1 MKRWIIISLS
11 LLLSLPLPAATRAEQ
26 AAADLAARVLPR
38 LHSGIEFVEVPSSE
52 DFYALESV
60 DGKIRISG
68 NSANSMAMGLGD
80 YLRDWCLITPTWYS
94 RDAIKEPRKLPAV
107 SGRVERR
114 ALVKDRFFLN
124 YCTYGYTV
132 GWWQWDQW
140 ERLIDWM
147 ALNGVNMALANTG
160 QESVWQQVWMK
171 LGLTQEQTLSYFP
184 GPSFLSWHRMTNM
197 DSWHGPMPQHWLD
210 AQRDLQKQIIAREVE
225 LGISPILGS
234 FTGHVPKALKELYPD
249 ADIRKLSAWGKF
261 AVEYNPWYLNP
272 NDPLYPRIQK
282 LFLQEQKAMY
292 GQDCHVYGIDLF
304 NEVDPPSWE
313 PSYLEDVARRT
324 YEILSETDPD
334 AVWLQMSWLFFHK
347 SKSWTP
353 ERIAAYIKPVP
364 AHRLIMLDYY
374 CDKVEIY
381 KQTEAFHGQDFIWS
395 YLGNFGGNTMI
406 AGNVA
411 DISAKL
417 DAVLSSSVKNCVGL
431 GCTLE
436 GLDVNPQIYEYVLG
450 RAWEQSVDD
459 AAWFRQL
466 ADRRLGR
473 ADDNYRL
480 FWETMRTKV
489 QKHCAGNI
497 ASLIPLRP
505 NLREKYSWNKI
516 QKDYSNS
523 DLLEAWQ
530 YLTQVRPSNNP
541 SYRFDCVNIPRQWLD
556 NYFSSLYTQ
565 LLEAY
570 RAGKVSEV
578 KRIGAAMLE
587 ILDDV
592 DTLVA
597 ADAYFL
603 LGRWIQEARSWGDTP
618 QMKDYMEWDA
628 KDILSCWGYKGGHLT
643 DYANRDWNGL
653 IGTYYKPRW
662 ERFVSL
668 LEASLTSGE
677 PFDDDA
683 FLAWCNDFEWN
694 WIGQKTVYPS
704 APTGDPASLCRKLY
718 RKYTKLETK

>member
-1 MKRWIIISLS
+1 MA
-11 LLLSLPLPAATRAEQ
+11 LLLSLPLCAQTKAEQ
-26 AAADLAARVLPR
+26 AAANLAGRVLPR
-38 LHSGIEFVEVPSSE
+38 LHAGIEFVEVPSME
-52 DFYALESV
+52 DFYVLESV
-60 DGKIRISG
+60 GGKIRISG

-94 RDAIKEPRKLPAV
+94 RDAIKEPRNLPAI
-107 SGRVERR
+107 SGRVERK
-114 ALVKDRFFLN
+114 ALVKNRFFLN

-171 LGLTQEQTLSYFP
+171 LGLSQEQTLAYFP

-261 AVEYNPWYLNP
+261 PVEYNPWYLNP

-282 LFLQEQKAMY
+282 LFLQEQKALY

-313 PSYLEDVARRT
+313 PEYLEDVARRT

-347 SKSWTP
+347 HKSWTP

-381 KQTEAFHGQDFIWS
+381 KQTDAFHDQDFIWS

-406 AGNVA
+406 AGNVE

-417 DAVLSSSVKNCVGL
+417 DIVLSGDVKNCVGV

-436 GLDVNPQIYEYVLG
+436 GLDVNPQMYEYVLG
-450 RAWEQSVDD
+450 RAWEVGGDD
-459 AAWFRQL
+459 AIWFQKL
-466 ADRRLGR
+466 ADRRLGKV
-473 ADDNYRL
+473 DKYYRQC
-480 FWETMRTKV
+480 WELMRTKV
-489 QKHCAGNI
+489 HKHCAGNV
-497 ASLIPLRP
+497 ASLIPHRP
-505 NLREKYSWNKI
+505 NLRGRHSWNKI
-516 QKDYSNS
+516 QNDYSND
-523 DLLEAWQ
+523 DLLEVWKC
-530 YLTQVRPSNNP
+530 LTKVCPTKSP

-556 NYFSSLYTQ
+556 NYFSELYMQ

-570 RAGKVSEV
+570 KAGGADEV
-578 KRIGAAMLE
+578 RHIGTAMLE

-592 DTLVA
+592 DALVA
-597 ADAYFL
+597 SDAYFL
-603 LGRWIQEARSWGDTP
+603 LGRWIEEARSWGNTP
-618 QMKDYMEWDA
+618 EMKDYMEWDA

-662 ERFVSL
+662 ERFLSL

-683 FLAWCNDFEWN
+683 FLTWCNDFEWN
-694 WIGQKTVYPS
+694 WIGEKREYLCEPS
-704 APTGDPASLCRKLY
+704 GDPASLCRKLY
-718 RKYTKLETK
+718 RKYTKLNNK

>member
-1 MKRWIIISLS
+1 MKQWITISLA
-11 LLLSLPLPAATRAEQ
+11 LMLWLPLSASTEAEQ
-26 AAADLAARVLPR
+26 AAEALAARILPR
-38 LHSGIEFVEVPSSE
+38 LHSGIEFVEVPSPE

-60 DGKIRISG
+60 GGKIRISG
-68 NSANSMAMGLGD
+68 NNANSMAMGLGD

-94 RDAIKEPRKLPAV
+94 RDAIKEPRRLPAV
-107 SGRVERR
+107 TGRVERK

-160 QESVWQQVWMK
+160 QESVWQQVWVK
-171 LGLTQEQTLSYFP
+171 LGLTHEQTLEYFP

-225 LGISPILGS
+225 LGIAPILGS

-261 AVEYNPWYLNP
+261 PVEYNPWYLNP

-282 LFLQEQKAMY
+282 LFLKEQKAMF

-347 SKSWTP
+347 HKSWTP

-381 KQTEAFHGQDFIWS
+381 KQTDAFHGQDFIWS
-395 YLGNFGGNTMI
+395 YLGNFGGNTAI

-417 DAVLSSSVKNCVGL
+417 DAVLAGDVKNCVGV

-436 GLDVNPQIYEYVLG
+436 GLDVNPQMYEYVLG
-450 RAWEQSVDD
+450 RAWERSLED
-459 AAWFRQL
+459 AAWFRLL
-466 ADRRLGR
+466 ADRRLGK
-473 ADDNYRL
+473 ADKNYRL

-489 QKHCAGNI
+489 HKHCSGNI
-497 ASLIPLRP
+497 ASLIPHRP
-505 NLREKYSWNKI
+505 NLRGKHSWNKI
-516 QKDYSNS
+516 QKDYSNE
-523 DLLEAWQ
+523 DLLEAWK
-530 YLTQVRPSNNP
+530 YLTKTCPSKSP

-556 NYFSSLYTQ
+556 NHFSELYTQ

-570 RAGKVSEV
+570 KAGDASRV
-578 KRIGAAMLE
+578 KSIGAAMLE

-592 DTLVA
+592 DTLVS

-603 LGRWIQEARSWGDTP
+603 LGRWIREARSWGDTP
-618 QMKDYMEWDA
+618 EMKDYMEWDA
-628 KDILSCWGYKGGHLT
+628 KDLLSCWGYKGGHLT

-662 ERFVSL
+662 ERFIGL
-668 LEASLTSGE
+668 LEASLASGE

-694 WIGQKTVYPS
+694 WIGEKRAYPS
-704 APTGDPASLCRKLY
+704 IPSGDPVSLCRKLY
-718 RKYTKLETK
+718 LKYEK

>member
-1 MKRWIIISLS
+1 MKQWLISLA
-11 LLLSLPLPAATRAEQ
+11 LLLPFSLAGATKAEQ
-26 AAADLAARVLPR
+26 AVQALSARLLPHLHAD
-38 LHSGIEFVEVPSSE
+38 IEFVELPAAE
-52 DFYALESV
+52 DFYALESIG
-60 DGKIRISG
+60 GKIRISG
-68 NSANSMAMGLGD
+68 NNANSMAMGLGD
-80 YLRDWCLITPTWYS
+80 YLRDICLITPTWFS
-94 RDAIKEPRKLPAV
+94 RDAVKEPRKLPAV
-107 SGRVERR
+107 KGRIERR

-132 GWWQWDQW
+132 GWWQWEQW

-171 LGLTQEQTLSYFP
+171 LGLTREQTLAYFP

-197 DSWHGPMPQHWLD
+197 DGWHGPLPQHWLD
-210 AQRDLQKQIIAREVE
+210 AQCALQKQIIAREVE
-225 LGISPILGS
+225 LGIAPILGS
-234 FTGHVPKALKELYPD
+234 FTGHVPKALKELYPE

-282 LFLQEQKAMY
+282 LFLQEQKALY

-313 PSYLEDVARRT
+313 PAYLEDVARRT

-347 SKSWTP
+347 HKNWTP

-417 DAVLSSSVKNCVGL
+417 DAVLAPEVKNCVGL

-436 GLDVNPQIYEYVLG
+436 GLDVNTPMYEYVLG
-450 RAWEQSVDD
+450 RAWMRQGGD
-459 AAWFRQL
+459 AAWFQKL

-473 ADDNYRL
+473 ADGNYRRC
-480 FWETMRTKV
+480 WETMRTKV

-505 NLREKYSWNKI
+505 NLRGKYSWNKV
-516 QKDYSNS
+516 QKDYQNA
-523 DLLEAWQ
+523 DLLEAWR
-530 YLTQVRPSNNP
+530 YLTKVRPSDSP
-541 SYRFDCVNIPRQWLD
+541 AYRFDCVNIPRQWLD
-556 NYFSSLYTQ
+556 NRFSELFLQ

-570 RAGKVSEV
+570 KAKNANEV
-578 KRIGAAMLE
+578 KRIGVQMLE

-592 DTLVA
+592 DALVA

-603 LGRWIQEARSWGDTP
+603 LGRWIAEARSWGETP
-618 QMKDYMEWDA
+618 EMKDYMEWDA
-628 KDILSCWGYKGGHLT
+628 KDILSCWGYRGGHLT

-653 IGTYYKPRW
+653 IRTYYKPRW
-662 ERFVSL
+662 EKFFTL
-668 LEASLTSGE
+668 LEASLASGA

-683 FLAWCNDFEWN
+683 FLVWCNDFEWN
-694 WIGQKTVYPS
+694 WIGQKQAYPS
-704 APTGDPASLCRKLY
+704 TPSGDPAKACRSLYL
-718 RKYTKLETK
+718 KYTR